1 VDWKHVDPLRLYLSY
16 APDVCVTRTF
26 HSSFPTEYHFLRI
39 VLWDRKL
46 AVVIP
51 LGILCAS
58 HWALLYRGMFNVKA
72 EWSDQAKACIVT
84 AANPMLLNATFF
96 FTMGFDF
103 IILAFTA
110 VALFMKH
117 SARTDLWKLL
127 FQDGLGYFVI
137 TFTCNCV
144 PAVLAVLDLNMIMN
158 VIATIPAATITAIAS
173 CRAVIRLLEFSSG
186 ELYVQ
191 GKSGA
196 VSKAQKTTRPE
207 IHVMTEQITM
217 GGFDHSDT
225 PSPDHTVGRKSGVN
239 VLSPSH
245 TDSPYMSDDKI
256 TL

>member
-1 VDWKHVDPLRLYLSY
+1 MLRTI
-16 APDVCVTRTF
+16 A
-26 HSSFPTEYHFLRI
+26 
-39 VLWDRKL
+39 LWNRKL
-46 AVVIP
+46 SVVIP
-51 LGILCAS
+51 MGILCVA

-72 EWSDQAKACIVT
+72 DWSEEAKACIVT

-103 IILAFTA
+103 IILAYTA

-127 FQDGLGYFVI
+127 FQDGLGYFLI
-137 TFTCNCV
+137 TFTCNCI

-186 ELYVQ
+186 EVYVQ
-191 GKSGA
+191 GKSA
-196 VSKAQKTTRPE
+196 AISKAQKTTRPE

-217 GGFDHSDT
+217 GELETCES
-225 PSPDHTVGRKSGVN
+225 PSPEPTVGRKTGIN
-239 VLSPSH
+239 FPTPSH
-245 TDSPYMSDDKI
+245 SDSPYGSDDKI